1 MVHVEVSGRQKPW
14 EAGAGLRVLRKNS
27 VVKQTY
33 SVLTLVGARGP
44 QWYSFPWI
52 NGHSPCKPICP
63 LAQEPHIQEWSTG
76 YSALHPNVL
85 ECTKIQTGVHVSW
98 WLYPKLQ
105 DFVCWGSGYPVTG
118 SSWKEG
124 LRSVVLGSLV
134 EGSRHVSK
142 NLLLAPMS

>member
-1 MVHVEVSGRQKPW
+1 MVHVEVSGSQNPW
-14 EAGAGLRVLRKNS
+14 EAAAGLRVLRKCS
-27 VVKQTY
+27 VVEQTY
-33 SVLTLVGARGP
+33 SALTLVGARGP

-63 LAQEPHIQEWSTG
+63 LAQEPHIQERSTG

-134 EGSRHVSK
+134 EGGRHVSK
-142 NLLLAPMS
+142 NLLAPMS